1 MKREDFKKIIKLRSQ
16 WKITGE
22 NYTLPS
28 NEQISTYVQGLVESQ
43 LELDQLAVLENG
55 DLAFSAGGNW
65 NDKEKKFE
73 DYKLMPDYKENE
85 TCDFY
90 EMEKRIKTLTCE
102 IILNI

>member
-28 NEQISTYVQGLVESQ
+28 NEQLSTYVQGLVGSQ
-43 LELDQLAVLENG
+43 LELDQLAVLKNG
-55 DLAFSAGGNW
+55 DLAFSTGGNW
-65 NDKEKKFE
+65 NDQAKKFE
-73 DYKLMPDYKENE
+73 DYKLMPDCRENE

-102 IILNI
+102 IVLNI

>member
-22 NYTLPS
+22 NYISPS
-28 NEQISTYVQGLVESQ
+28 NEQLSVYVQGLVESQ
-43 LELDQLAVLENG
+43 LELDQLAVLKNG
-55 DLAFSAGGNW
+55 DLAFSTGGNW
-65 NDKEKKFE
+65 SEQAKKFE

-102 IILNI
+102 IVLMV

>member
-43 LELDQLAVLENG
+43 LELDRLAVLNNG
-55 DLAFSAGGNW
+55 DLAFSTGGNW

-102 IILNI
+102 IVLNV

>member
-43 LELDQLAVLENG
+43 LELDRLAVLENG
-55 DLAFSAGGNW
+55 DLAFSTGGNW
-65 NDKEKKFE
+65 NNQAKKFE

-90 EMEKRIKTLTCE
+90 EMEKRIKTLACE
-102 IILNI
+102 IVLNI

>member
-55 DLAFSAGGNW
+55 DLAFSTGGNW